1 MGRNQR
7 KAALLGL
14 LLRKESVVTRDLVER
29 WSLTHSGAQAS
40 LENYRRHSLLS
51 RKREPGPGPPV
62 YRYILTNTGRQKAAW
77 FAGQALIQARK
88 KPRGLGGSTKTGHRR
103 VLKPITQTRRSV
115 IRPLIHQPAQS
126 QMEVLGKGLE
136 TEGDTRPRL
145 IKPKIHQRRAIR
157 PKIYLSRGSNV

>member
-1 MGRNQR
+1 MGRNER
-7 KAALLGL
+7 KAAVLGL

-88 KPRGLGGSTKTGHRR
+88 KPRGPGGNTKTSHRR
-103 VLKPITQTRRSV
+103 VLKPKTHPGRVV
-115 IRPLIHQPAQS
+115 IRPLIHQPALMQI
-126 QMEVLGKGLE
+126 EGIPEGLE
-136 TEGDTRPRL
+136 KDGDPGPKL